1 MKKIFAM
8 ALALVM
14 TFSLSVNALAVE
26 PDELTTTEA
35 PYNVSTGTVTVT
47 VNEGVDAGIVYSVTV
62 EWTDT
67 EVIYQKAGEG
77 RWNPETHAYDN
88 ATQDGWTNNTAAV
101 KVTNH
106 SNAAVD
112 AVVENS
118 VNNTGV
124 SYELDPAEFNLA
136 TAENTEVEE
145 APSQT
150 VTITA
155 EGTPT
160 AGTDKFTVTITAAA
174 VAEPETIELTFKD
187 VTTLSGKG
195 SSVTIL
201 LPDGYTN
208 ENTTYTLSEP
218 GGATCNMSVAAGTN
232 SNELVVSHGPGICGG
247 MSSGTLTVVSKADP
261 SITGSIVIES
271 SC

>member
-1 MKKIFAM
+1 MKKILAM

-14 TFSLSVNALAVE
+14 TFGLSVNALAVE

-35 PYNVSTGTVTVT
+35 PYNVSTGTVSVT

-160 AGTDKFTVTITAAA
+160 AGSDTFTVTITAAVPA
-174 VAEPETIELTFKD
+174 VPQTIELTIQGNA
-187 VTTLSGKG
+187 TLSK
-195 SSVTIL
+195 SSPVTVL
-201 LPDGYTN
+201 LPEGYTN
-208 ENTTYTLSEP
+208 EDVTYEMIMG
-218 GGATCNMSVAAGTN
+218 GGAHCAMSVAPGLN
-232 SNELVVSHGPGICGG
+232 SNELVVTHSGICSGA
-247 MSSGTLTVVSKADP
+247 STGTLNVTSITNP
-261 SITGSIVIES
+261 SITGSIDI
-271 SC
+271 SCNG